1 MLQDDQRDAVLE
13 QMAVIYPRA
22 LDEVEPETLARAREE
37 YAKSVQKLLREQQ
50 QGAAEGERQLDEAE
64 MLLLVLKIAFSSFM
78 GGIYVAGAMFNHDC
92 RPNLIS
98 QPRPN
103 GAPGTCMMAT
113 RAVAAGQELT
123 FSYLSPLEQSSTQR
137 SKKFEFQH
145 LCQLGSSPWPQVRRL
160 CAALCARLAA
170 RDCWRWRCAGE
181 SGGAPNPSRAR
192 LLPARIS
199 RRWRPFLQNW
209 SA

>member
-1 MLQDDQRDAVLE
+1 MSNRTLTNYRVASRSHGIGSLGIDA
-13 QMAVIYPRA
+13 AV
-22 LDEVEPETLARAREE
+22 ARFRRRPARF
-37 YAKSVQKLLREQQ
+37 ST
-50 QGAAEGERQLDEAE
+50 G
-64 MLLLVLKIAFSSFM
+64 IARRRCS
-78 GGIYVAGAMFNHDC
+78 IYVAGAMFNHDC